1 MPTPPYIKQNNKKP
15 LQKTNELLHDVNETA
30 SQNTNLKNQ
39 ICKIIFEPTKQC
51 AQSIGNINV
60 NSK

>member
-30 SQNTNLKNQ
+30 SQNTNLKNKYAKSYLNQ
-39 ICKIIFEPTKQC
+39 P
-51 AQSIGNINV
+51 SNV
-60 NSK
+60 PNQ